1 MDPVAYKFARLT
13 TLEAFMS
20 KERYW
25 EALPTREAMLIDT
38 RNVTPSPEPA
48 LHRNVVSDSHPVI
61 SHPVRDIDPDPENTA
76 RPMPAPVNVKL
87 AEPLVA
93 KFTLLDVLTRT
104 ESVE

>member
-1 MDPVAYKFARLT
+1 
-13 TLEAFMS
+13 
-20 KERYW
+20 
-25 EALPTREAMLIDT
+25 
-38 RNVTPSPEPA
+38 
-48 LHRNVVSDSHPVI
+48 
-61 SHPVRDIDPDPENTA
+61 VRDIDPDPENTA

>member
-13 TLEAFMS
+13 TLDVSKS

-25 EALPTREAMLIDT
+25 EALPTREATLIDT

-48 LHRNVVSDSHPVI
+48 LHRNVVSDSHPVT
-61 SHPVRDIDPDPENTA
+61 SHPVRDIDPDPENTS